1 MEQTVYKPGNLVKA
15 RGREWVIQPPLGED
29 LLYLRPLG
37 GAEQDIQVL
46 IPSLEPDGVES
57 ALFPLPDPQRP
68 GSTES
73 AKLLRDALTLKLQSG
88 AGPFR
93 SFGKIAVEPRAYQ
106 LVPLLMALKLPVV
119 RLLIA
124 DDVGIGKTIEAGL
137 IARELL
143 DRGEI
148 DRFAVLCPPHLV
160 EQWQQEMQDRFHI
173 QAVGLTAK
181 NVAKLERQVPHGLS
195 LFEHHRFVVVSLDYI
210 KSESHR
216 DHFLSHAPDMI
227 IVDEAHTC
235 TIQGQGRQRR
245 YELLKKLSEEAE
257 RHVIMLT
264 ATPHSGKD
272 EGYYNLLSLL
282 NPDFYQL
289 SEGVH
294 AEHPLRQKLAN
305 HMVQRRRKD
314 IDEWQE
320 ERVFP
325 KRLTKEAPYIIS
337 GKWGQFFDKVKDY
350 CTSLAEQA
358 EQEKGEDARM
368 IWYATLAL
376 LRCVSSSPA
385 AAEKS
390 LTTRLLNITDFMD
403 EEGEEDRLMDGSE
416 DELSLTD
423 LEPSTVM
430 EASHEIE
437 ELIQLARGLRGKKG
451 DSKYAS
457 LVKLLKEILPQGF
470 RPVIFCR
477 YIATAQYV
485 AEELRKDFKGEY
497 AVDSVTG
504 EYNPEER
511 EERVEQLIAQ
521 NRPIL
526 VATDCLSEGINLQH
540 GFDAVIHY
548 DLAWNPTRHEQREGR
563 VDRFG
568 QKSPEVRCSMI
579 YGENN
584 PVDGFILQVIL
595 RKAETI
601 KNELGVLVPM
611 PENRERIQQAM
622 IKSALLRKREATTHI
637 LELDFGDDEA
647 FQSLD
652 SDWEDAMEK
661 ARANRTIFAQRRL
674 KPEEVLPEW
683 NKQTKALGDA
693 QKVQDF
699 IMTASQ
705 RLNAPLEVNGKGSYR
720 LNHQGLPSALKE
732 RLDSQGFG
740 LSDNILLD
748 FTYPPR
754 HGSRFVHRS
763 SPLVEILADH
773 LLEEA
778 LTSDNPIAARC
789 GVTVSNDV
797 DYVTTLY
804 LVRLRHQLQYR
815 FGHRSQQQMAE
826 EMILLGR
833 NLQNPDTWMEED
845 VVVELLEKITPQAN
859 LQIGAISQEVSR
871 ALEYFSTNRAGF
883 ELIAKERA
891 SQLQEDHRRVRTA
904 SAQRSGS
911 CEVEACLPLD
921 LIGVYVFLPADV

>member
-1 MEQTVYKPGNLVKA
+1 MEQTLYKPGNLVKA

-29 LLYLRPLG
+29 SLYLRPLG
-37 GAEQDIQVL
+37 GAELDIQVL
-46 IPSLEPDGVES
+46 IPSIEPEGVEP
-57 ALFPLPDPQRP
+57 ALFPLPNPDRP

-160 EQWQQEMQDRFHI
+160 EQWQHELQNRFHI

-181 NVAKLERQVPHGLS
+181 NVAKLERQVPHGMS
-195 LFEHHRFVVVSLDYI
+195 LFEYHRFVVVSLDYI

-227 IVDEAHTC
+227 LVDEAHTC
-235 TIQGQGRQRR
+235 TIQGKGRQRR
-245 YELLKKLSEEAE
+245 YELLKKLSHNPE
-257 RHVIMLT
+257 RHLVMLT

-282 NPDFYQL
+282 KPDFQQL
-289 SEGVH
+289 SEGVE
-294 AEHPLRQKLAN
+294 AEHPLRQKLAR

-314 IDEWQE
+314 IDEWQDSS
-320 ERVFP
+320 VFP
-325 KRLTKEAPYIIS
+325 RRMTKEVPYQIS
-337 GKWGQFFDKVKDY
+337 GKWGQFFDKVKEY
-350 CTSLAEQA
+350 STGLAEKA
-358 EQEKGEDARM
+358 EREKGEGARM

-390 LTTRLLNITDFMD
+390 LTNKLLNLGDFID
-403 EEGEEDRLMDGSE
+403 EEGEEDRLMDGTE

-423 LEPSTVM
+423 LEPSTVV
-430 EASHEIE
+430 EDSSEIAQ
-437 ELIQLARGLRGKKG
+437 LIEMARKLRGEKG
-451 DSKYAS
+451 DSKYAA

-477 YIATAQYV
+477 YIATAQYLV
-485 AEELRKDFKGEY
+485 EELRKTFKDSY
-497 AVDSVTG
+497 QFDSVTG
-504 EYNPEER
+504 EYTPEER
-511 EERVEQLIAQ
+511 EERVEQLIECKH
-521 NRPIL
+521 PVL

-568 QKSPEVRCSMI
+568 QKSKEVRCSMI

-611 PENRERIQQAM
+611 PENRERIQQAV
-622 IKSALLRKREATTHI
+622 IKAALMKNRETSARN
-637 LELDFGDDEA
+637 LELDFGEEEA
-647 FQSLD
+647 LRALD
-652 SDWEDAMEK
+652 KDWEDAMEK

-683 NKQTKALGDA
+683 EKQTKALGDA

-699 IMTASQ
+699 VSITTR
-705 RLNAPLEVNGKGSYR
+705 RLNSPLEKDQNGSFR
-720 LNHQGLPSALKE
+720 FNRQGLPSALKE
-732 RLDSQGFG
+732 RLEAMGFG
-740 LSDNILLD
+740 AGQDIFLD
-748 FTYPPR
+748 FEYPPR
-754 HGSRFVHRS
+754 HGARFIHRS

-778 LTSDNPIAARC
+778 LTIEKPIAARC
-789 GVTVSNDV
+789 GVTVSDSV
-797 DYVTTLY
+797 DYSTTLY
-804 LVRLRHQLQYR
+804 LVRLRHQMQYR
-815 FGHRSQQQMAE
+815 FGQKVQQQMAE

-833 NLQNPDTWMEED
+833 NEKDPQSWMDED
-845 VVVELLEKITPQAN
+845 SVDSLLDRVKPLAN
-859 LQIGAISQEVSR
+859 LQIGTISEGVRKAIEFYEEH
-871 ALEYFSTNRAGF
+871 LEAF
-883 ELIAKERA
+883 ETIANERA
-891 SQLQEDHRRVRTA
+891 ELLQSDHQRVRTA

-911 CEVEACLPLD
+911 FEVQPCLPLD
-921 LIGVYVFLPADV
+921 LIGVYVILPADV